1 LRALCVGT
9 IAAIIGKAMP
19 IGAPSMLAIARA
31 ALTGA
36 ASDKPATASADAPNS
51 FANPLI
57 WLIGVA
63 LRNSRALLKTGL
75 GARIGHGFIARFAR
89 AKLNAL
95 GPMSRGEKILLGVFA
110 PLVMI
115 APCLNRLGLIAWLSK
130 SIATHIGGLGL
141 GWVGACALLLLAYLY
156 AHCMLA
162 STTAHIPAMFV
173 AFHGAGLAPGAPPS
187 RAGAGRSGPGQRLPQ
202 PGAEELER
210 RLRLRCLLRAER
222 DAALGQVG
230 LELGADGQ
238 HLLGPTLGRDLE
250 DARPVG
256 VEPHLDD
263 DRSGEVLRRVLRPE
277 QEGGPEHDQLVQRDP
292 GRRSSGS
299 TVAGSNGRS
308 LTTVSARPPWMRRAR
323 ATTLARFEARSG
335 VSKKQ
340 AWRGCASTGS
350 RPMLPIAVCWLLGGT
365 ESFSSMLVE
374 PLASCTRCSIS
385 SPVSGL
391 ARRGG
396 CVALAAFSVGGRCAG
411 CGGLQRPKRSAST
424 PWRSPRSLTVSWFLP
439 SLSITVRTMHA
450 PARMTSARCG
460 CRPTMPRRASAS
472 RPRYSSICRSSSAR
486 SSTVPW
492 TMSGS

>member
-156 AHCMLA
+156 AHGLFA
-162 STTAHIPAMFV
+162 STTAHIPAMFA
-173 AFHGAGLAPGAPPS
+173 AFHGAEPRRRGALGPRPAPPAAGRRRTRAPPS
-187 RAGAGRSGPGQRLPQ
+187 SSVPAS
-202 PGAEELER
+202 R
-210 RLRLRCLLRAER
+210 RTRCR
-222 DAALGQVG
+222 
-230 LELGADGQ
+230 
-238 HLLGPTLGRDLE
+238 
-250 DARPVG
+250 ARPG
-256 VEPHLDD
+256 
-263 DRSGEVLRRVLRPE
+263 RP
-277 QEGGPEHDQLVQRDP
+277 
-292 GRRSSGS
+292 
-299 TVAGSNGRS
+299 
-308 LTTVSARPPWMRRAR
+308 
-323 ATTLARFEARSG
+323 
-335 VSKKQ
+335 
-340 AWRGCASTGS
+340 
-350 RPMLPIAVCWLLGGT
+350 
-365 ESFSSMLVE
+365 
-374 PLASCTRCSIS
+374 
-385 SPVSGL
+385 
-391 ARRGG
+391 
-396 CVALAAFSVGGRCAG
+396 
-411 CGGLQRPKRSAST
+411 
-424 PWRSPRSLTVSWFLP
+424 
-439 SLSITVRTMHA
+439 
-450 PARMTSARCG
+450 
-460 CRPTMPRRASAS
+460 
-472 RPRYSSICRSSSAR
+472 
-486 SSTVPW
+486 
-492 TMSGS
+492 